1 VTRPIKRLTRYAD
14 DIRQGKRVEF
24 PRLDRSEIGE
34 MGHAFAKMQE
44 TLEGKKYVEQ
54 YVQKLTHE
62 VKSPLSAIR
71 GAAELLEENMPPDQR
86 ARFLTNIRHEANRI
100 QQIVD
105 RMLEL
110 SALENQKILKKM
122 ERFSFSSLIKT
133 VIESKQA
140 IVSKKNVTVVN
151 QVPDDILVKG
161 DRFLLHQA
169 LSNLVQNAI
178 DFSPPGS
185 QIKLI
190 GRVEISKFYITVED
204 SGSGIPDYATAKI
217 FDKFFSLRRP
227 DNGKKSTGLG
237 LNFVKEVAILHNGEI
252 KLENRTQRGVQATLM
267 IPT

>member
-1 VTRPIKRLTRYAD
+1 
-14 DIRQGKRVEF
+14 
-24 PRLDRSEIGE
+24 
-34 MGHAFAKMQE
+34 
-44 TLEGKKYVEQ
+44 
-54 YVQKLTHE
+54 
-62 VKSPLSAIR
+62 
-71 GAAELLEENMPPDQR
+71 
-86 ARFLTNIRHEANRI
+86 
-100 QQIVD
+100 
-105 RMLEL
+105 
-110 SALENQKILKKM
+110 
-122 ERFSFSSLIKT
+122 SLIKT